1 MGHQI
6 GLVLEGGAHRTVF
19 SVGVM
24 DALLDAG
31 IYADY
36 VIGASAGI
44 TYGVSYVSRQKGRN
58 REMLR
63 RFVRSHKYMGVR
75 HLLDPFNRSYY
86 NMKYV
91 YDTIPNT
98 LLPFDYDAYNASPAR
113 KIAVLTDIR
122 EGKAVYMDVPGDDP
136 AWTVL
141 QATCALP
148 LLFKPVK
155 IGGVLYADGGITD
168 SIPYRH
174 ALEDGCRKLII
185 VLTQKRSYRK
195 GVEKMMGTAVRH
207 FKGRYPAYA
216 AQLESRHER
225 YNDCIDEIAALE
237 EEGRVFVIAPE
248 DTLGVS
254 RTDRDL
260 DKLMALYAQGYAIAA
275 QSMSALAAYLR
286 A

>member
-1 MGHQI
+1 MAYPL

-24 DALLDAG
+24 DALLDSG
-31 IYADY
+31 VYADY

-44 TYGVSYVSRQKGRN
+44 TYGASYISKQKGRN

-63 RFVRSHKYMGVR
+63 RFVRSPKYMGVR

-91 YDTIPNT
+91 YETIPNT
-98 LLPFDYDAYNASPAR
+98 LLPFDYDTYNASPTR
-113 KIAVLTDIR
+113 KVAVLTDMR
-122 EGKAVYMDVPGDDP
+122 AGQAVYQDVPGDDP
-136 AWTVL
+136 SWKVL

-148 LLFKPVK
+148 LMFKPVK
-155 IGGVLYADGGITD
+155 LDGVLYADGGVTD
-168 SIPYRH
+168 PIPFQH
-174 ALEDGCRKLII
+174 ALDDGCQKLII
-185 VLTQKRSYRK
+185 VLTQIRSYRK
-195 GVEKMMGTAVRH
+195 GIEKMMGTAVRH
-207 FKGRYPAYA
+207 VKGRYPAFA
-216 AQLESRHER
+216 EQLETRHER
-225 YNDCIDEIAALE
+225 YNDCIEEIAALE
-237 EEGRVFVIAPE
+237 AEGRVFVIAPE

-254 RTDRDL
+254 RTEKDL

-275 QSMSALAAYLR
+275 QSMPSLKAYLR